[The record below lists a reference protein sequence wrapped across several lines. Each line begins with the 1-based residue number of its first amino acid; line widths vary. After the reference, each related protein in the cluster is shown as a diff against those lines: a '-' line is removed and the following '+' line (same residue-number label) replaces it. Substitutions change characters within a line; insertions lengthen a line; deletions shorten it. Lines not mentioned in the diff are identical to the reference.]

1 MSIALDTA
9 ELIKTRLLTAPAGG
23 ELPTTVDLTPLT
35 VLVDRQKSL
44 LSEINKAIGKAKG
57 TAILI
62 VYTGFDVLDPDAS
75 TPRLA
80 NRYSLQVWSKPIIA
94 GDDLAADD
102 VLESVVHRMWHW
114 IPNGA
119 HHFDEARVL
128 PGGMMPSKTHLVYD
142 CEVLVPVSH

>member
-23 ELPTTVDLTPLT
+23 ELPTTVDITDLT
-35 VLVDRQKSL
+35 VIVDRQKQVL
-44 LSEINKAIGKAKG
+44 NEINKAVAKAKG

-62 VYTGFDVLDPDAS
+62 VYTGFDVLDADAS

-80 NRYSLQVWSKPIIA
+80 NRYSLQVWCKPIIA
-94 GDDLAADD
+94 GANLAADD

-114 IPNGA
+114 IPSGH

-128 PGGMMPSKTHLVYD
+128 PGGMMPSKTHVVYD